1 MSTVHLPKKFGLL
14 NAISINMSNM
24 VGTGPFITVPAI
36 LATMGGPQALI
47 CWFVGAVIAIAD
59 GLVFAELGTTF
70 PSSGGSYTYL
80 RQCFGR
86 EGLGRLM
93 AWLVVWQF
101 LFSATLEIATGT
113 VGMALSTGFGFK
125 GLVTGPWAMRSLAAG
140 FALAAIILRYP
151 KTRDIA
157 RIMLVLWGGLLVTS
171 LWVVVEGM

>member
-1 MSTVHLPKKFGLL
+1 MSTAHLPKKFGLL

-93 AWLVVWQF
+93 AWLFVWQF

-113 VGMALSTGFGFK
+113 GGMALYAGFLFK
-125 GLVTGPWAMRSLAAG
+125 GLGAHPWAMPLLGAG
-140 FALAAIILRYP
+140 L
-151 KTRDIA
+151 
-157 RIMLVLWGGLLVTS
+157 
-171 LWVVVEGM
+171 